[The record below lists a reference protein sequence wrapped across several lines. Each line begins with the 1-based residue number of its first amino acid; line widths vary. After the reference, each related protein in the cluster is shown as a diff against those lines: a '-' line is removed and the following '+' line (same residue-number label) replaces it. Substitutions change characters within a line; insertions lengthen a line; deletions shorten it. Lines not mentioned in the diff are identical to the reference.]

1 MDPVTQG
8 LLGAAA
14 AQVLLGRR
22 LGRRAWLYGAV
33 GGMAADLDV
42 LIRSSDDPLVALR
55 YHRHFTHSLAFV
67 PVGGVLSA
75 LPWVL
80 RTRFAE
86 HRRSIVLGT
95 TAGYATHAL
104 LDAFTSYGTML
115 WWPLS
120 QARVAWNAVAIVDP
134 IYTGILAVGVILSAR
149 WAGRGRPATPARLA
163 LLVSSLYLALG
174 LVQRHRALE
183 ATRAL
188 AQARGHA
195 VERIEAFPS
204 PPVDFLWRTT
214 YVSDGRVH
222 VDRVRTPWWSA
233 AEATAGESIPLVTAA
248 DVPAAIREHP
258 RTWEAFETYRWFT
271 DGWLAWEPEHE
282 QVLGDLRYG
291 RDLAGVESMWGL
303 RLRPAEPEPVTS
315 YRADMGSRLSERWDL
330 LLGRE

>member
-1 MDPVTQG
+1 HHRGAGRACGGQVADQAGRRDHGRARRLDARPAGEPGPGTRPRLRPVGSRAPRTTMDPVTQG

-120 QARVAWNAVAIVDP
+120 QARVAWN
-134 IYTGILAVGVILSAR
+134 
-149 WAGRGRPATPARLA
+149 
-163 LLVSSLYLALG
+163 
-174 LVQRHRALE
+174 
-183 ATRAL
+183 
-188 AQARGHA
+188 
-195 VERIEAFPS
+195 
-204 PPVDFLWRTT
+204 
-214 YVSDGRVH
+214 
-222 VDRVRTPWWSA
+222 
-233 AEATAGESIPLVTAA
+233 
-248 DVPAAIREHP
+248 
-258 RTWEAFETYRWFT
+258 
-271 DGWLAWEPEHE
+271 
-282 QVLGDLRYG
+282 
-291 RDLAGVESMWGL
+291 
-303 RLRPAEPEPVTS
+303 
-315 YRADMGSRLSERWDL
+315 
-330 LLGRE
+330 